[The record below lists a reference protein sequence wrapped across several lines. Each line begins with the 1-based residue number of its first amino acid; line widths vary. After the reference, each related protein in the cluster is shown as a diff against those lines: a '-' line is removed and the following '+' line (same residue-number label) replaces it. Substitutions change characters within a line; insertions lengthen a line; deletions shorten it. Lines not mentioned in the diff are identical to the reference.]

1 MSWDEYPITA
11 MSIYRDNQVVV
22 GNTHG
27 SMALLDF
34 RMGKLVHVFKGFAGS
49 IRSIKC
55 HATEPVV
62 ASCGLD
68 RFFRVHDINTREL
81 THKKYMKSRLNCL
94 LLSKHKWIKD
104 ATKDVENA
112 VEVTEDTNHESNSKD
127 SEDEEEVWNQME
139 VVKTRTVKRK
149 DLNEDQIIEKKQ
161 KISTKEKDKSKKTRK
176 VKKVK

>member
-27 SMALLDF
+27 TLALLDI
-34 RMGKLVHVFKGFAGS
+34 RKGKLVHLFKGFAGS

-55 HATEPVV
+55 HATQPVV

-68 RFFRVHDINTREL
+68 RFLRVHDINTKEL
-81 THKKYMKSRLNCL
+81 THKKYLKSRLNCL
-94 LLSKHKWIKD
+94 LLSRKEWSKD
-104 ATKDVENA
+104 STEVAADSLVDN
-112 VEVTEDTNHESNSKD
+112 VTEDNEENSD
-127 SEDEEEVWNQME
+127 RASDAEDVWDLME

-149 DLNEDQIIEKKQ
+149 DTEEDSVVEKKQ
-161 KISTKEKDKSKKTRK
+161 KMTIKEKVKKKKSRK
-176 VKKVK
+176 VKQ